1 METEPAPVESRPPR
15 RGRFVRFLGRLVV
28 YWMIYTL
35 SIGPFFWAWFEAS
48 HVDGPKWIARFYT
61 PLLYAC
67 EVFPWFGA
75 IVNAYIDWWILK

>member
-1 METEPAPVESRPPR
+1 
-15 RGRFVRFLGRLVV
+15 
-28 YWMIYTL
+28 MIYTL

-75 IVNAYIDWWILK
+75 IVNTYVDWWILN